1 MKNKILIG
9 FITTLM
15 VSFSGWV
22 HSDTTEDLINALI
35 VKGVLTEQEGNLL
48 AKQAKAEKKNKRQT
62 LDQQLKEAKMKRMPG
77 RMWHIARHIGNR
89 GRGPKKRT
97 TSRLAGEEPKS
108 LCQKKREYI
117 RELRGSLLFWQMF
130 FVFSR

>member
-48 AKQAKAEKKNKRQT
+48 VKQAKAEKKNNVR
-62 LDQQLKEAKMKRMPG
+62 LSLKKVVAYHLK
-77 RMWHIARHIGNR
+77 
-89 GRGPKKRT
+89 
-97 TSRLAGEEPKS
+97 AGMVKV
-108 LCQKKREYI
+108 I
-117 RELRGSLLFWQMF
+117 
-130 FVFSR
+130 

>member
-48 AKQAKAEKKNKRQT
+48 VKQAKAEKKNNGKVKFKKGGG
-62 LDQQLKEAKMKRMPG
+62 LAFEAGMVKV
-77 RMWHIARHIGNR
+77 I
-89 GRGPKKRT
+89 
-97 TSRLAGEEPKS
+97 
-108 LCQKKREYI
+108 
-117 RELRGSLLFWQMF
+117 
-130 FVFSR
+130 